1 MLHKWSIRTTLTS
14 AGIVQI
20 LLTFVV
26 GALGLV
32 ALGSASRSLD
42 TIAQDDLVAVRAL
55 NDVSSDLLR
64 SRIALERVSV
74 LAAAGQADDEKKALG
89 RANVLIGKSRE
100 AWKTFEATP
109 KHGVDPAMLEALA
122 QKRAAL
128 DDDGVQPEFAALG
141 TNDLAAYHAI
151 ADTKISPMFI
161 AYDNVASPVADAVK
175 RAAQA
180 RAAAAR
186 ERIAFMRTLIVV
198 VAVLALMFVVALRFS
213 LRGLVVG
220 PLEDAIACFGRI
232 ADGDL
237 SQTIV
242 SRGNNEIGR
251 LFAGIQRM
259 QESLIKLVSAM
270 NAGAGSIDVGA
281 REIAMGNT
289 DLSQRTE
296 QQAASL
302 QETASSMEQLTG
314 TVRQNAENARQ
325 ASQLAVNASDIA
337 TRGGE
342 VVGEVVDTMQDIA
355 ASSAKIVD
363 IISVIEGI
371 AFQTNILALNAAVEA
386 ARAGEQG
393 RGFAVV
399 AGEVRSLA
407 QRSASAAKEIKELIN
422 NSAEKV
428 QSGSQLVGR
437 AGTTMDEILQAVR
450 RVTDIMGEI
459 SAASEEQSGGIE
471 QVNRA
476 VTQMD
481 SVTQQNAAL
490 VEQAAA
496 AAASLEEQ
504 TRQLQS
510 VLGVWRTGAYAA
522 RPGSGSGSV
531 AAPVVASASASISA
545 PARKPAA
552 AAAKPASAAAAAAS
566 QHASHAGSQS
576 GSHAGS
582 QSGSQAGHQ
591 AAASRTASQP
601 ASQPASQQASQ
612 PASQPA
618 SRRAAAAPVAASKPA
633 ATETAKP
640 VLKSPARIEPDLK
653 ASASASDDAD
663 WETF

>member
-1 MLHKWSIRTTLTS
+1 MLQRWSIRTTLT
-14 AGIVQI
+14 GVGVI
-20 LLTFVV
+20 LVALTVLV

-32 ALGSASRSLD
+32 ALGRASD
-42 TIAQDDLVAVRAL
+42 AFTEIVQGDLAAMHAL
-55 NDVSSDLLR
+55 NDASSYLLR
-64 SRIALERVSV
+64 TRVAIDRASALT
-74 LAAAGQADDEKKALG
+74 AAGQADDAKKAID
-89 RANVLIGKSRE
+89 RAQELLGKSNE
-100 AWKTFEATP
+100 AWQAFQNAPKSGLDAATL
-109 KHGVDPAMLEALA
+109 DALA
-122 QKRAAL
+122 AKRAAL
-128 DDDGVQPEFAALG
+128 MQDGVQPEFAALRA
-141 TNDLAAYHAI
+141 NDQPAYHAI
-151 ADTKISPMFI
+151 ADTKISPMFVD
-161 AYDNVASPVADAVK
+161 YDNVAGPLAQALEDSAQAREVGAHEKIAVMRIAIGVVIAVALVLVVAIRFAIRGLIVQPLADAVTCF
-175 RAAQA
+175 
-180 RAAAAR
+180 
-186 ERIAFMRTLIVV
+186 ERIAH
-198 VAVLALMFVVALRFS
+198 
-213 LRGLVVG
+213 
-220 PLEDAIACFGRI
+220 
-232 ADGDL
+232 GDL
-237 SQTIV
+237 SRPVTV
-242 SRGNNEIGR
+242 YSENEIGR
-251 LFAGIQRM
+251 LFGGIKRM
-259 QESLIKLVSAM
+259 QESLVTLVSAVHT
-270 NAGAGSIDVGA
+270 GASSIDVGA

-342 VVGEVVDTMQDIA
+342 VVGEVVNTMQGIA
-355 ASSAKIVD
+355 ASSAKVVD

-422 NSAEKV
+422 DSAEKV

-437 AGTTMDEILQAVR
+437 AGTTMEEILQAVR

-481 SVTQQNAAL
+481 TVTQQNAAL

-504 TRQLQS
+504 TRQLQN
-510 VLGVWRTGAYAA
+510 VLGAWTTDGATARTVGAGEP
-522 RPGSGSGSV
+522 RV
-531 AAPVVASASASISA
+531 TQAAPVAAKRTTPSSASVGTKAALAATSVATAAA
-545 PARKPAA
+545 PAETAK
-552 AAAKPASAAAAAAS
+552 AAAKPAA
-566 QHASHAGSQS
+566 
-576 GSHAGS
+576 
-582 QSGSQAGHQ
+582 
-591 AAASRTASQP
+591 QP
-601 ASQPASQQASQ
+601 AA
-612 PASQPA
+612 
-618 SRRAAAAPVAASKPA
+618 RAAAKPA
-633 ATETAKP
+633 AKP
-640 VLKSPARIEPDLK
+640 AAPARAETY
-653 ASASASDDAD
+653 ASTAASASDDSD

>member
-1 MLHKWSIRTTLTS
+1 MLQRWSIRSTLT
-14 AGIVQI
+14 GVGVI
-20 LLTFVV
+20 LVALTVLV

-32 ALGSASRSLD
+32 ALGRASDAFTEIVRG
-42 TIAQDDLVAVRAL
+42 DLVAMHAL
-55 NDVSSDLLR
+55 NDASSYLLR
-64 SRIALERVSV
+64 TRVAVDRASALT
-74 LAAAGQADDEKKALG
+74 AAGQADDAKKVID
-89 RANVLIGKSRE
+89 RAQELLGKSNE
-100 AWKTFEATP
+100 AWQAFQNAP
-109 KHGVDPAMLEALA
+109 KGGLDAAMLDTLA
-122 QKRAAL
+122 AKRATL
-128 DDDGVQPEFAALG
+128 MQDGVQPEFAALRA
-141 TNDLAAYHAI
+141 NDQPAYHAI
-151 ADTKISPMFI
+151 ADTKISPMFVD
-161 AYDNVASPVADAVK
+161 YDNVAGPLAQALEDS
-175 RAAQA
+175 AQA
-180 RAAAAR
+180 REAGAHDKIAVM
-186 ERIAFMRTLIVV
+186 RIAIGVVIAIALVLVLAIRVAMRGLIVQ
-198 VAVLALMFVVALRFS
+198 
-213 LRGLVVG
+213 
-220 PLEDAIACFGRI
+220 PLEDAVACFERI
-232 ADGDL
+232 AHGDL
-237 SQTIV
+237 SQTV
-242 SRGNNEIGR
+242 TVYSDNEIGR
-251 LFAGIQRM
+251 LFGGIKRM
-259 QESLIKLVSAM
+259 QESLTTLVSAVHT
-270 NAGAGSIDVGA
+270 GASSIDVGA

-342 VVGEVVDTMQDIA
+342 VVGEVVNTMQGIA
-355 ASSAKIVD
+355 VSSAKVVD

-422 NSAEKV
+422 DSAEKV

-437 AGTTMDEILQAVR
+437 AGSTMEEILQAVR

-481 SVTQQNAAL
+481 TVTQQNAAL

-504 TRQLQS
+504 TRQLQN
-510 VLGVWRTGAYAA
+510 VLGTWTTGAAQA
-522 RPGSGSGSV
+522 RSV
-531 AAPVVASASASISA
+531 SAS
-545 PARKPAA
+545 PARATP
-552 AAAKPASAAAAAAS
+552 
-566 QHASHAGSQS
+566 
-576 GSHAGS
+576 
-582 QSGSQAGHQ
+582 
-591 AAASRTASQP
+591 
-601 ASQPASQQASQ
+601 
-612 PASQPA
+612 
-618 SRRAAAAPVAASKPA
+618 AAPVAAKRTTPSSAAAGAKAAVATTSADTAAQATKTAAKPAAQPVTKPASKPA
-633 ATETAKP
+633 AKA
-640 VLKSPARIEPDLK
+640 VAPARAETHVST
-653 ASASASDDAD
+653 AASASDDSD

>member
-1 MLHKWSIRTTLTS
+1 MLQRWSIRTTLT
-14 AGIVQI
+14 GVGVI
-20 LLTFVV
+20 LVALTVLV

-32 ALGSASRSLD
+32 ALGRASDAFTEIVRG
-42 TIAQDDLVAVRAL
+42 DLVAMHAL
-55 NDVSSDLLR
+55 NDASSYLLR
-64 SRIALERVSV
+64 TRVAIDRASALT
-74 LAAAGQADDEKKALG
+74 AAGQADDAKKVID
-89 RANVLIGKSRE
+89 RAQELLGKSNE
-100 AWKTFEATP
+100 AWQAFQNAPKSGLDAATL
-109 KHGVDPAMLEALA
+109 DALA
-122 QKRAAL
+122 AKRATL
-128 DDDGVQPEFAALG
+128 MQDGVQPEFAALRA
-141 TNDLAAYHAI
+141 NDQPAYHAI
-151 ADTKISPMFI
+151 ADTKISPMFVD
-161 AYDNVASPVADAVK
+161 YDNVAGPLAQALEDS
-175 RAAQA
+175 AQA
-180 RAAAAR
+180 REAGAHDKIAVM
-186 ERIAFMRTLIVV
+186 RIAIGAVIAVALVLVVAIRFAMRGLIVQ
-198 VAVLALMFVVALRFS
+198 
-213 LRGLVVG
+213 
-220 PLEDAIACFGRI
+220 PLEDAVSCFERI
-232 ADGDL
+232 AQGDL
-237 SQTIV
+237 SQPVTV
-242 SRGNNEIGR
+242 YSDNEIGR
-251 LFAGIQRM
+251 LFSGVKRM
-259 QESLIKLVSAM
+259 QESLVTLVSAVHT
-270 NAGAGSIDVGA
+270 GASSIDVGA

-342 VVGEVVDTMQDIA
+342 VVGEVVNTMQGIA
-355 ASSAKIVD
+355 VSSAKVVD

-422 NSAEKV
+422 DSAEKV

-437 AGTTMDEILQAVR
+437 AGTTMEEILQAVR

-481 SVTQQNAAL
+481 TVTQQNAAL

-504 TRQLQS
+504 TRQLQN
-510 VLGVWRTGAYAA
+510 VLGTWTTGGAPA
-522 RPGSGSGSV
+522 RSV
-531 AAPVVASASASISA
+531 GASPARVTPAAPVAAKRTTPSPASAGKKAAVAATSVATAAASADTA
-545 PARKPAA
+545 KPTAKPAA
-552 AAAKPASAAAAAAS
+552 QPAAQSASKAAAKPAA
-566 QHASHAGSQS
+566 
-576 GSHAGS
+576 
-582 QSGSQAGHQ
+582 
-591 AAASRTASQP
+591 RP
-601 ASQPASQQASQ
+601 
-612 PASQPA
+612 
-618 SRRAAAAPVAASKPA
+618 AAPARA
-633 ATETAKP
+633 ETHVSTA
-640 VLKSPARIEPDLK
+640 
-653 ASASASDDAD
+653 ASASDDSD

>member
-1 MLHKWSIRTTLTS
+1 MLQRWSIRTTLTGV
-14 AGIVQI
+14 GII
-20 LLTFVV
+20 
-26 GALGLV
+26 LV
-32 ALGSASRSLD
+32 ALTVLVGSLGLYALGRASDSFGE
-42 TIAQDDLVAVRAL
+42 IVQGDLVAMHAL
-55 NDVSSDLLR
+55 NDASSYLLR
-64 SRIALERVSV
+64 SRVAVDRASA
-74 LAAAGQADDEKKALG
+74 LAAAGQADEAKQAVD
-89 RANVLIGKSRE
+89 RAEELLGKSNE
-100 AWKTFEATP
+100 AWQAFQNAPKGGLDAAT
-109 KHGVDPAMLEALA
+109 LEALA
-122 QKRAAL
+122 AKRATL
-128 DDDGVQPEFAALG
+128 MQDGVQPEFAALRA
-141 TNDLAAYHAI
+141 NDQAAYHAI
-151 ADTKISPMFI
+151 ADTKISPMFVD
-161 AYDNVASPVADAVK
+161 YDNVAAPLAQALQDG
-175 RAAQA
+175 AQA
-180 RAAAAR
+180 REATAR
-186 ERIAFMRTLIVV
+186 GKISVMRMAIGAVIAIALMLV
-198 VAVLALMFVVALRFS
+198 VAIRLA
-213 LRGLVVG
+213 LRGLIVQ
-220 PLEDAIACFGRI
+220 PLADAMSCFERM
-232 ADGDL
+232 AQGDL
-237 SQTIV
+237 SQPV
-242 SRGNNEIGR
+242 HVYSNNEIGR
-251 LFAGIQRM
+251 LFGAVKRM
-259 QESLIKLVSAM
+259 QESLVTLVSAV
-270 NAGAGSIDVGA
+270 NSGASSIDIGA

-342 VVGEVVDTMQDIA
+342 VVGEVVNTMQDIA
-355 ASSAKIVD
+355 VSSAKVVD

-422 NSAEKV
+422 DAAGKV

-437 AGTTMDEILQAVR
+437 AGTTMEDILQAVR

-481 SVTQQNAAL
+481 TVTQQNAAL

-510 VLGVWRTGAYAA
+510 VLGTWRTGGAQMRGASAAAPASAA
-522 RPGSGSGSV
+522 RVTPAGAPAAAKRTMPSASV
-531 AAPVVASASASISA
+531 ASVASVASSAKAVPVASPAASAEAAAQPPAKPVAKA
-545 PARKPAA
+545 PAKPAAKPAA
-552 AAAKPASAAAAAAS
+552 A
-566 QHASHAGSQS
+566 
-576 GSHAGS
+576 
-582 QSGSQAGHQ
+582 
-591 AAASRTASQP
+591 
-601 ASQPASQQASQ
+601 
-612 PASQPA
+612 
-618 SRRAAAAPVAASKPA
+618 
-633 ATETAKP
+633 
-640 VLKSPARIEPDLK
+640 PARAESHPGPV
-653 ASASASDDAD
+653 ASASDDSD

>member
-1 MLHKWSIRTTLTS
+1 MLQKWSIRATLT
-14 AGIVQI
+14 GVGVIQI

-32 ALGSASRSLD
+32 ALGNAGDSLDKIARGDVVAMRSLND
-42 TIAQDDLVAVRAL
+42 ASALLIRSHILLQRASAL
-55 NDVSSDLLR
+55 SS
-64 SRIALERVSV
+64 S
-74 LAAAGQADDEKKALG
+74 GQADELKKTLDFADTILA
-89 RANVLIGKSRE
+89 RSND
-100 AWKTFEATP
+100 AWKAFQAAP
-109 KHGVDPAMLEALA
+109 KNGLDAAALDALA
-122 QKRAAL
+122 QKHAAVQ
-128 DDDGVQPEFAALG
+128 DGVQAEFAAQRA
-141 TNDLAAYHAI
+141 NDQVAYHAV
-151 ADTKISPMFI
+151 ADTKIGPAFVD
-161 AYDNVASPVADAVK
+161 YDNAAGQLSQAMQDG
-175 RAAQA
+175 AQA
-180 RAAAAR
+180 RVVSTS
-186 ERIAFMRTLIVV
+186 EQISLMRTLIIAATAVALVV
-198 VAVLALMFVVALRFS
+198 VVVIRFS
-213 LRGLVVG
+213 LRGLIVE
-220 PLEDAIACFGRI
+220 PLKALVDCFERM
-232 ADGDL
+232 AKGDL
-237 SQTIV
+237 SQPIHAT
-242 SRGNNEIGR
+242 SDNEIGR
-251 LFAGIQRM
+251 LFVVVKRM
-259 QESLIKLVSAM
+259 QDSLVTLVSAISS
-270 NAGAGSIDVGA
+270 GAGSIDVGA

-314 TVRQNAENARQ
+314 TVKQNAENARQ

-342 VVGEVVDTMQDIA
+342 VVGEVVHTMQDIA
-355 ASSAKIVD
+355 ASSTKVVD

-422 NSAEKV
+422 DSATKV

-437 AGTTMDEILQAVR
+437 AGTTMEEILQAVR

-459 SAASEEQSGGIE
+459 SAASEEQSSGIE

-481 SVTQQNAAL
+481 TVTQQNAAL

-510 VLGVWRTGAYAA
+510 VLGGWRVGGAAM
-522 RPGSGSGSV
+522 RTT
-531 AAPVVASASASISA
+531 SA
-545 PARKPAA
+545 PARVATPSPAA
-552 AAAKPASAAAAAAS
+552 RSVASSVAQSVPAAPAAKRAASAPAVSPKPVAAATEPAAAKPAPRAAVRSEPVAHAAPAAS
-566 QHASHAGSQS
+566 GD
-576 GSHAGS
+576 G
-582 QSGSQAGHQ
+582 
-591 AAASRTASQP
+591 
-601 ASQPASQQASQ
+601 
-612 PASQPA
+612 
-618 SRRAAAAPVAASKPA
+618 
-633 ATETAKP
+633 
-640 VLKSPARIEPDLK
+640 
-653 ASASASDDAD
+653 D